1 MKTYVTITG
10 VIFGLIVVA
19 HIWRLTVEPHLATDP
34 TYVAFTV
41 VATLLTLWAGRLL
54 WRSRAA

>member
-10 VIFGLIVVA
+10 VIFGLIGIA
-19 HIWRLTVEPHLATDP
+19 HIWRMAVEPHLATDP
-34 TYVAFTV
+34 TYIALTV
-41 VATLLTLWAGRLL
+41 VAALLALWAARII